1 MFNDILRGFG
11 AEHGCENGEVKKCAT
26 SCDVLWVIIL
36 LMVVLKGGM
45 FGLDLCTLIILLIVF
60 GGDLLHIFTKK
71 RCGC

>member
-11 AEHGCENGEVKKCAT
+11 CGYENPEGGKKCTT
-26 SCDVLWVIIL
+26 SCDVLWIIVL

-71 RCGC
+71 PCGC